1 MDKTEGSIEIFPRMF
16 FVSPGR
22 ENSQGKALEC
32 LWFGYRTIVCLK
44 GLCHDFSSNFF
55 CLTVPKTLQ
64 VNPSVLC
71 FGKFPLVN
79 NFMDKKGGEYQ
90 EFPSKNFCLTVP
102 KSFIGGTLL

>member
-1 MDKTEGSIEIFPRMF
+1 MSLIPVSKKIMLKRLMSRF
-16 FVSPGR
+16 FV
-22 ENSQGKALEC
+22 KIFHLAM
-32 LWFGYRTIVCLK
+32 
-44 GLCHDFSSNFF
+44 
-55 CLTVPKTLQ
+55 PKTLQ